1 MIGRGAHAIIDSC
14 ILQSDTGRGLVV
26 TTESVCEVYNSS
38 IVDCAGKHALSA
50 FVILNDSFLTLLQ
63 RRGSIWVIG
72 ESMHDYSILFSALP
86 RSNSGCFTG
95 LQGFSRFDFKEQHCE
110 EWFWLKT
117 KYTTCWR

>member
-1 MIGRGAHAIIDSC
+1 VIGRGAHATIDSC

-38 IVDCAGKHALSA
+38 IVDCAGKHALLA

-72 ESMHDYSILFSALP
+72 ESMHDCSILFSALP
-86 RSNSGCFTG
+86 RCNNGCFTG
-95 LQGFSRFDFKEQHCE
+95 APGDLA
-110 EWFWLKT
+110 L
-117 KYTTCWR
+117 